1 MQQWSATGQ
10 FFGPLA
16 VAWLAGA
23 VGGWQWTWVVTLS
36 MATVGVLLALR
47 IQQALDRK
55 ALATQAH
62 A

>member
-1 MQQWSATGQ
+1 
-10 FFGPLA
+10 LA

-36 MATVGVLLALR
+36 MATMGLLLALR
-47 IQQALDRK
+47 IQK
-55 ALATQAH
+55 ALERKTLAATSH

>member
-36 MATVGVLLALR
+36 MATVGALLALR
-47 IQQALDRK
+47 IQK
-55 ALATQAH
+55 ALERKTLAAPSH
-62 A
+62 V

>member
-1 MQQWSATGQ
+1 
-10 FFGPLA
+10 

>member
-1 MQQWSATGQ
+1 
-10 FFGPLA
+10 LA

-36 MATVGVLLALR
+36 MATMGLLLALR
-47 IQQALDRK
+47 IQQALARK
-55 ALATQAH
+55 TLAAQPH